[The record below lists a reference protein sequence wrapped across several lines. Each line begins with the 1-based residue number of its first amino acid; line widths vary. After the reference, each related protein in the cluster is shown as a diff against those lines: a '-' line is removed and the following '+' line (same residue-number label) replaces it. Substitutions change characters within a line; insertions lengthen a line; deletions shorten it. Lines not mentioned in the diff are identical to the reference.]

1 MSNKKKYLK
10 CISNVKSITDTEIET
25 VLSFELTKVQKPKMS
40 FTNNSRAK
48 LINLIILFGLFQ
60 LILKEKNYDFKESNY
75 EKFKIVR
82 SSAIFNPSSSLA
94 PFE

>member
-1 MSNKKKYLK
+1 M
-10 CISNVKSITDTEIET
+10 
-25 VLSFELTKVQKPKMS
+25 SFELTKVQIAKMS

-75 EKFKIVR
+75 EKFKIVL
-82 SSAIFNPSSSLA
+82 SSAIFNHSNSLA
-94 PFE
+94 PLSVISTDFYGLDDFLS

>member
-1 MSNKKKYLK
+1 MSNKKYLK
-10 CISNVKSITDTEIET
+10 CISNVKCITDTEIET

-75 EKFKIVR
+75 EKFKIVL
-82 SSAIFNPSSSLA
+82 SSA
-94 PFE
+94 